1 MVWEMRPIMVLQL
14 WKKEGNKCQFVNKWG
29 IFSWNRFP
37 ILIIYQIT
45 QKWKIFRCEHMISKS
60 ILNIG
65 IFRNF
70 VKLHR
75 CTLILLLLTKP
86 PIIFPSPLHFWTK
99 ISCNQLFPNKLYHE
113 NYGTLLSLTHFG
125 KNFVKATFLI
135 YREMLNSW
143 FDEIFFLWKWE
154 IFFQYYFAKNPRNRS
169 IYLCMP
175 FSLHFFS
182 SESKIISTLCCS
194 NWSYRST
201 VWKNDK
207 FTFSKFFS
215 HQINYYLLWFL

>member
-1 MVWEMRPIMVLQL
+1 MKNML
-14 WKKEGNKCQFVNKWG
+14 
-29 IFSWNRFP
+29 
-37 ILIIYQIT
+37 
-45 QKWKIFRCEHMISKS
+45 FRCEHMISKS
-60 ILNIG
+60 VLNTG
-65 IFRNF
+65 IFEKLREIASMYFNF
-70 VKLHR
+70 AITNK
-75 CTLILLLLTKP
+75 TTNKQNFPLTFAFLNK
-86 PIIFPSPLHFWTK
+86 FWTK
-99 ISCNQLFPNKLYHE
+99 ISCNQLFPNKLH
-113 NYGTLLSLTHFG
+113 NGNLLSLTHFG

>member
-45 QKWKIFRCEHMISKS
+45 QKWKICY
-60 ILNIG
+60 LDVNIWFPNLFL
-65 IFRNF
+65 IPAFLRNF
-70 VKLHR
+70 VKLHQ

-86 PIIFPSPLHFWTK
+86 LINRIFLSPLHFWTK
-99 ISCNQLFPNKLYHE
+99 ISCNQLFPKKLH
-113 NYGTLLSLTHFG
+113 NGNLLSLTHFG
-125 KNFVKATFLI
+125 KNFVKATFLF

-175 FSLHFFS
+175 FSLHFFLVRV
-182 SESKIISTLCCS
+182 KFHNFYTVLCE
-194 NWSYRST
+194 
-201 VWKNDK
+201 
-207 FTFSKFFS
+207 
-215 HQINYYLLWFL
+215 